1 MKIYKIRMVSYDEI
15 NDRTKKRKTQKR
27 INEN

>member
-1 MKIYKIRMVSYDEI
+1 MKIYKIRMVNYDEI
-15 NDRTKKRKTQKR
+15 NGRTKKRKTQKR

>member
-1 MKIYKIRMVSYDEI
+1 MKVYKIRMVSYDEI

>member
-1 MKIYKIRMVSYDEI
+1 MKIYKIRMVNYDEI